1 MNADLANSVVM
12 VVFGILLGVILRL
25 FNSISAI
32 DRSTDPARRPARR
45 SLRERLA
52 DSFDRDKVRAE
63 NKALMKS
70 MPRSGWMA
78 IFFMYGL
85 IAMLVIVVKASP
97 ITMRWWPFLGS
108 LFAAFIITELVFS
121 RTAAASRRKLE
132 TSGSAPPAGS

>member
-1 MNADLANSVVM
+1 MNADLANHVVM

-25 FNSISAI
+25 VSSISAL
-32 DRSTDPARRPARR
+32 DRSTDPATRSARR
-45 SLRERLA
+45 TVRQRIA
-52 DSFDRDKVRAE
+52 DAFDRDKVRAE

-78 IFFMYGL
+78 ICSLYGL

-108 LFAAFIITELVFS
+108 LFGAFIVVNLVFS
-121 RTAAASRRKLE
+121 RTAAASRSKPE
-132 TSGSAPPAGS
+132 ISGPAPSAGP